1 MNNRQLFR
9 PDRSEIEQRIQ
20 ATQRQA
26 EERAAAERARLEAG
40 REQAARDAE
49 AGPDRVTMDR
59 DTPDE
64 RPAFA
69 PRRRPVPPDATSA
82 EAFYYLKQM
91 NAKTPMVV
99 LLDNGEELRGI
110 IEWYD
115 RSCIKLHRQG
125 APNLLLMK
133 HAIRYMFKADE

>member
-1 MNNRQLFR
+1 MSNRQLFR
-9 PDRSEIEQRIQ
+9 PDRSAIEQRIQ
-20 ATQRQA
+20 
-26 EERAAAERARLEAG
+26 EAQ
-40 REQAARDAE
+40 EAE
-49 AGPDRVTMDR
+49 AASDRISMDR
-59 DTPDE
+59 DAVEE

-99 LLDNGEELRGI
+99 MLDNGEELRGI

-115 RSCIKLHRQG
+115 RNCIKLHRQG

-133 HAIRYMFKADE
+133 RAIRYMFKADE

>member
-20 ATQRQA
+20 AAKRQA
-26 EERAAAERARLEAG
+26 EERAAAERDRLEAEG
-40 REQAARDAE
+40 EAARAAE
-49 AGPDRVTMDR
+49 AGADTVILER
-59 DTPDE
+59 DSSEE

-91 NAKTPMVV
+91 NTKTPMVV

>member
-1 MNNRQLFR
+1 MSNRQLFR

-20 ATQRQA
+20 AAQRQA
-26 EERAAAERARLEAG
+26 EERAAVV
-40 REQAARDAE
+40 AAADPVTLDRDALE
-49 AGPDRVTMDR
+49 
-59 DTPDE
+59 E

-99 LLDNGEELRGI
+99 QLDNGEELRGI

-115 RSCIKLHRQG
+115 RSCIKLHREG